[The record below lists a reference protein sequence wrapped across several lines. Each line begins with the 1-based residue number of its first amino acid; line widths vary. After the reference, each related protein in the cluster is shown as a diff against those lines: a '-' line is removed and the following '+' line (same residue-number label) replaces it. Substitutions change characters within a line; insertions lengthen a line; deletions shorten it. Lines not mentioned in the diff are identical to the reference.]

1 MGHKKPKIKTIAFIG
16 TAEHTYI
23 PAIMGLKE
31 QLRGIIPDQA
41 LCLISDHFEVIG
53 DIAIISIPQ
62 ELSDFNQLIA
72 QEIISHR
79 KNIYT
84 VLNKVSKVAGEERTA
99 GYEILAGDTTVTLHH
114 EFGYSYRLD
123 VSRVFFNTRLSYE
136 RMRVADQAECGERI
150 LVPFCGVGPFAIPA
164 AAKGAQVVAVEQN
177 PDAFFWLKE
186 NISLNKVR
194 KKITAIHGD
203 ACDVRLLP
211 HQQFDRM
218 IIPAPYGMDRI
229 LDILSPL
236 VVRGGMIH
244 FYTFKTRN
252 EIPALV
258 EEYAQKGFDLTYYN
272 SCGNVAPGV
281 SRFVFDLVYSP
292 RP

>member
-1 MGHKKPKIKTIAFIG
+1 MGQKTKNQKRSRLLAL
-16 TAEHTYI
+16 HTYI
-23 PAIMGLKE
+23 PANMRLKE

-41 LCLISDHFEVIG
+41 LCFISDHFEVIG
-53 DIAIISIPQ
+53 DIAVISIPQ
-62 ELSDFNQLIA
+62 QLSDYKQIIA
-72 QEIISHR
+72 QEIISRR

-99 GYEILAGDTTVTLHH
+99 GYEILAGETTVTLHR
-114 EFGYSYRLD
+114 EFGFSYRLA
-123 VSRVFFNTRLSYE
+123 VSRVFFTTRLSYE
-136 RMRVADQAECGERI
+136 RMRVIAQVEPGESI

-177 PDAFFWLKE
+177 SDAYFWLEE

-194 KKITAIHGD
+194 KNITTIHGD
-203 ACDVRLLP
+203 ACDIRLLP
-211 HQQFDRM
+211 HHKFDRM
-218 IIPAPYGMDRI
+218 IIPAPYDMDGV

-236 VVRGGMIH
+236 VIRGEMIH
-244 FYTFKTRN
+244 MYTFKTKN
-252 EIPALV
+252 EIPALI
-258 EEYAQKGFDLTYYN
+258 EKYEQKGFDLTYYN

>member
-1 MGHKKPKIKTIAFIG
+1 MAL
-16 TAEHTYI
+16 HTYI
-23 PAIMGLKE
+23 PANMKLKE

-41 LCLISDHFEVIG
+41 LGSISDHFEVIG
-53 DIAIISIPQ
+53 DIAVISIPQ
-62 ELSDFNQLIA
+62 QLSDYKQIIA
-72 QEIISHR
+72 QEIISRR

-99 GYEILAGDTTVTLHH
+99 GYEILAGNTTVTLHH
-114 EFGYSYRLD
+114 EFGFSYRLD
-123 VSRVFFNTRLSYE
+123 LSRVFFNTRLSYE
-136 RMRVADQAECGERI
+136 RMRVIDQVESGETI

-164 AAKGAQVVAVEQN
+164 AAKGAHVVAVEQN
-177 PDAFFWLKE
+177 PDAYFWLEE

-194 KKITAIHGD
+194 KNITTIHGD
-203 ACDVRLLP
+203 ACDIRLLP
-211 HQQFDRM
+211 HQKFDRV
-218 IIPAPYGMDRI
+218 IIPAPYGMDGV

-236 VVRGGMIH
+236 VVQGGMIH
-244 FYTFKTRN
+244 MYTFKTKN
-252 EIPALV
+252 EIPALI
-258 EEYAQKGFDLTYYN
+258 EKYKQKGFDLTYYN

>member
-1 MGHKKPKIKTIAFIG
+1 
-16 TAEHTYI
+16 
-23 PAIMGLKE
+23 MGLKE

-41 LCLISDHFEVIG
+41 LFLISDHFEVIG
-53 DIAIISIPQ
+53 DIAVISIPQ
-62 ELSDFNQLIA
+62 ELFNYKQQIA
-72 QEIISHR
+72 QEIISRR

-84 VLNKVSKVAGEERTA
+84 VLNKVSKVSGDERTA

-114 EFGYSYRLD
+114 EFGFSYRLD

-150 LVPFCGVGPFAIPA
+150 LVPFCGVGPFAIPV
-164 AAKGAQVVAVEQN
+164 AAKGAQVVAIEQN
-177 PDAFFWLKE
+177 PEAYRWLEE

-194 KKITAIHGD
+194 KMITAIHGD
-203 ACDVRLLP
+203 ACDIRLLP
-211 HQQFDRM
+211 RQKFDRM
-218 IIPAPYGMDRI
+218 IIPAPYGMDGI
-229 LDILSPL
+229 LDLLSPL
-236 VVRGGMIH
+236 VEQGGMIH
-244 FYTFKTRN
+244 LYTFKTKN
-252 EIPALV
+252 EIPPLI